1 LQLPKNLLKSEG
13 KRMMLKKF
21 RCLVLAMVL
30 ILVVVSSTTFAAKK
44 KPIKLILGHVFATD
58 HYNAQ
63 ACLDFKKLV
72 EKNSKGQIIID
83 VFPAHQLGDLR
94 EMYLATQSG
103 SQQMFLDSLGGLSPY
118 YPKFGTFLLPYL
130 VQDKQHYFKLLKK
143 ARSIID
149 EKDMAQKTGMSIVSC
164 WARAP
169 RQLMTNFPVNKL
181 NDIKGLKIRVPEHPI
196 YLAFWKALGA
206 IPTPIPIGDLYT
218 ALATG
223 TVDALENCLSDI
235 WTFKLYEQQKYLAFT
250 THMWEV
256 CALYINNKTWSSFTS
271 AQKKILTDA
280 ANKCGDKVLEA
291 VINGDK
297 EYTDKMIQKGIKVTY
312 PVVAPFAEKARTIWG
327 QFGDAELI
335 KKIQKLK

>member
-1 LQLPKNLLKSEG
+1 
-13 KRMMLKKF
+13 MLKKF
-21 RCLVLAMVL
+21 RCLALAMAL
-30 ILVVVSSTTFAAKK
+30 ILVVVSGTTFAAKK
-44 KPIKLILGHVFATD
+44 PIKLIFGHVFATD
-58 HYNAQ
+58 HYNAK
-63 ACLDFKKLV
+63 ACLHFKKLV
-72 EKNSKGQIIID
+72 EKNSKGQILID

-94 EMYLATQSG
+94 EQYQATRSDA
-103 SQQMFLDSLGGLSPY
+103 QQMFLDSLGGLSPF

-130 VQDKQHYFKLLKK
+130 VQDKQHYLKLLSK

-149 EKDMAQKTGMSIVSC
+149 EKDMVDKTGMSIVTC

-181 NDIKGLKIRVPEHPI
+181 DDVKGLKIRVPEHPI
-196 YLAFWKALGA
+196 YLGFWKALGA

-223 TVDALENCLSDI
+223 VVDALENCLSDI
-235 WTFKLYEQQKYLAFT
+235 WSFKLYEQQKYLAIT

-256 CALYINNKTWSSFTS
+256 CALYINNKTWRSLTN
-271 AQKKILTDA
+271 AQKKILTEA
-280 ANKCGDKVLEA
+280 GNKCGAEVLKA

-297 EYTDKMIQKGIKVTY
+297 EYTDKMVQKGIKVTY
-312 PVVAPFAEKARTIWG
+312 PDVTSFAERAKTIWG

-335 KKIQKLK
+335 KKVQAIK